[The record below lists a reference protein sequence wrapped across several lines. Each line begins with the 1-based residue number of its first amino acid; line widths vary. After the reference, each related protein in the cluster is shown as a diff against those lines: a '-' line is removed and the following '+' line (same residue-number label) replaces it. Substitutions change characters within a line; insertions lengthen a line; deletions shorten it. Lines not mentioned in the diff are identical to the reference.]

1 MSGAVSTTSAETSS
15 ASWRD
20 LLHPDLA
27 ARTVTIVLGVWLNA
41 ADSLITAT
49 ILPSVGQ
56 SLGGYQ
62 YFGWAVA
69 AYLFGCIVAGASSG
83 QLAERVGLA
92 RATAMAALVYAAGC
106 AMSALA
112 PDAPVFMIGRLVQGV
127 GAGWI
132 AGFCYVAIGV
142 VFPERLWARMFS
154 ILAGAWGLATVV
166 GPLMGGL
173 FAQSGFW
180 QGAFWTFAIQ
190 GVAFAIAAWFL
201 LRGGQSAKT
210 ERRPFA
216 ARTLALLAAAIGLI
230 AAADVAGGKLVPA
243 LLLSGGLAALLL
255 ASRVNAAPNE
265 RLAPA
270 AIGHPASAAGAGY
283 AMIFLMAVAAAA
295 FGVYGAALLQSLYGL
310 SPLAAGY
317 VVSTEAVGWTAA
329 AFLVSHQPP
338 ARHPALVR
346 WGAATIT
353 AGVALLAVSFH
364 LGSPWYVALAGTVLG
379 TGFGLSWSLATQRL
393 LQVLTEDE
401 RATGASSVPTMQM
414 IGGAVGAATAGAL
427 ANLLGLSHHF
437 SVARATEAGPW
448 LFAAFIPLGVVG
460 CFAAARLM
468 RDLPPLHGE
477 GQAA

>member
-1 MSGAVSTTSAETSS
+1 MTDTPTPP

-56 SLGGYQ
+56 SLGGYA

-92 RATAMAALVYAAGC
+92 RATSVAALVYAAGC

-112 PDAPVFMIGRLVQGV
+112 PSAPVFMLGRLVQGV

-154 ILAGAWGLATVV
+154 ILAGAWGVATVV

-180 QGAFWTFAIQ
+180 QGAFWTFAVQ
-190 GVAFAIAAWFL
+190 GVAFAIAAAFL
-201 LRGGQSAKT
+201 LRSARAA
-210 ERRPFA
+210 EPDRRRFA
-216 ARTLALLAAAIGLI
+216 GRTLALLATAIGLI
-230 AAADVAGGKLVPA
+230 AAADVAGGKLAPA
-243 LLLSGGLAALLL
+243 LLLGAGLATLLL
-255 ASRVNAAPNE
+255 AARVNALPGE

-270 AIGHPASAAGAGY
+270 SLNRIGSSAGAGY

-329 AFLVSHQPP
+329 AFLVSHQPQE
-338 ARHPALVR
+338 RHAGLVR
-346 WGAATIT
+346 AGAATIT
-353 AGVALLAVSFH
+353 AGVALLAVGFH
-364 LGSPWYVALAGTVLG
+364 FATPWFVALAGTVLG

-393 LQVLTEDE
+393 LQVLSEDE

-414 IGGAVGAATAGAL
+414 IGGAVGAAAAGAL
-427 ANLLGLSHHF
+427 ANLLGLSHNF
-437 SVARATEAGPW
+437 SVARAAAAGPW
-448 LFAAFIPLGVVG
+448 LFAAFIPLALAG

-468 RDLPPLHGE
+468 RGTASPPLHGE